1 MSQAT
6 PGVLTING
14 GSSSIRFSLYEIGTP
29 MQRILAGKIDRI
41 GLSGTTL
48 AFTDTSRDQQDSRHI
63 DVGDYSCAV
72 NYLVDWLEQQV
83 DFTRLGAVGHRV
95 VHGMQH
101 SEPEIIS
108 QALLEDLCRISSYD
122 PDHLPG
128 EIELIEKFRQRYP
141 HLPQVACF
149 DTAFHHGLPRVAKR
163 LPIPHRFDAL
173 GIQRYGFHGLSYAYL
188 MQALE
193 QHAGPQAAR
202 GRVILAHLGNGASL
216 AAVRD
221 GRSIDTSMGFTPT
234 GGLPMGTRS
243 GDLDPGVAWYMMQT
257 EHLTPEQFRHL
268 VNHESGLLGVSGTSS
283 DMRDLLSHA
292 ASDVRAEEAVELFC
306 YQVKKY
312 IGSYAAV
319 LNGVD
324 TLVFSGGIGEN
335 APAVRARICAGLDY
349 LGIELD
355 ESHNAANAAVISAA
369 AGRVSIRVIHADEEG
384 MIASTVC
391 RVLDQHTG

>member
-1 MSQAT
+1 
-6 PGVLTING
+6 
-14 GSSSIRFSLYEIGTP
+14 
-29 MQRILAGKIDRI
+29 
-41 GLSGTTL
+41 
-48 AFTDTSRDQQDSRHI
+48 
-63 DVGDYSCAV
+63 
-72 NYLVDWLEQQV
+72 
-83 DFTRLGAVGHRV
+83 
-95 VHGMQH
+95 
-101 SEPEIIS
+101 
-108 QALLEDLCRISSYD
+108 
-122 PDHLPG
+122 
-128 EIELIEKFRQRYP
+128 
-141 HLPQVACF
+141 
-149 DTAFHHGLPRVAKR
+149 
-163 LPIPHRFDAL
+163 
-173 GIQRYGFHGLSYAYL
+173 

-193 QHAGPQAAR
+193 QHAGQQAAR

-243 GDLDPGVAWYMMQT
+243 GDLDPGVAWYMMQK

-355 ESHNAANAAVISAA
+355 ENHNAASAAVISAA

-384 MIASTVC
+384 MIANTVC